1 VGTVQSTPSGLGE
14 ILDGMRRPSLIDIDI
29 LALRPGTVGAYALAL
44 VLVGVATALRLAM
57 DPYIV
62 GVQYVTFF
70 PAVIIT
76 TLISGLGAGLFGL
89 VLSVGAAAFFVAHP
103 RFSFGIENL
112 SDLLT
117 TFLFILLTFCNVI
130 LIAGMRFAIERYR
143 ELNHKM
149 EENSVVLRERLEQY
163 GTALHRSEER
173 LDVVLAELQHRTRNL
188 ISVVGTIADSTMR
201 TSETFDDFKSKYR
214 DRLGVLGRAQG
225 LLFRKKEG
233 HRVTFDELIETEL
246 SAHSIRVG
254 EDGRV
259 TLDGRKG
266 VRLRSSTVQ
275 TLAMVLHELIANA
288 VRYGALKQPNG
299 RLAVRWSREEAV
311 GEGGKPW
318 LHLDWKES
326 GVVMPPS
333 PHRTGQGREL
343 IERALPYQFDARTT
357 FAIEAD
363 GVHCT
368 ISLPTSEHEVTD
380 SDQPRVA

>member
-1 VGTVQSTPSGLGE
+1 VAGNVQSTPSGLGQ
-14 ILDGMRRPSLIDIDI
+14 IIDGMQRAPLIDIDI
-29 LALRPGTVGAYALAL
+29 PALRPGTVGAYAFAL
-44 VLVGVATALRLAM
+44 VLVGLATALRLAI

-70 PAVIIT
+70 PVVILT
-76 TLISGLGAGLFGL
+76 TLISGLGAGLFCL
-89 VLSVGAAAFFVAHP
+89 VLSVWAAVFFVAHP
-103 RFSFGIENL
+103 RLSFGIENL

-130 LIAGMRFAIERYR
+130 LIAGMRFTIERYR
-143 ELNHKM
+143 ELNYKM
-149 EENSVVLRERLEQY
+149 EQNSVVLHERLEQY

-173 LDVVLAELQHRTRNL
+173 LEVVLAELQHRTRNL
-188 ISVVGTIADSTMR
+188 ISVVGTIADR
-201 TSETFDDFKSKYR
+201 TARRSETFDDFKASYR
-214 DRLGVLGRAQG
+214 DRLEVLGRAQG
-225 LLFRKKEG
+225 LLFRKQAG
-233 HRVTFDELIETEL
+233 GVTFDELIETEI
-246 SAHSIRVG
+246 SAHSIRMG
-254 EDGRV
+254 EDGPV
-259 TLDGRKG
+259 TLDGPKG

-288 VRYGALKQPNG
+288 FKYGALKQPNG
-299 RLAVRWSREEAV
+299 RLAVRWSLETV
-311 GEGGKPW
+311 GEGRKPW

-343 IERALPYQFDARTT
+343 IERALPYQCGARTK
-357 FAIEAD
+357 FAMEAD

-368 ISLPTSEHEVTD
+368 ISLPASEHEED

>member
-1 VGTVQSTPSGLGE
+1 
-14 ILDGMRRPSLIDIDI
+14 MRRPSLIDIDI

-117 TFLFILLTFCNVI
+117 TFLFSLLTFCNVI
-130 LIAGMRFAIERYR
+130 LIAGMRFAVERYR
-143 ELNHKM
+143 ELNHTM
-149 EENSVVLRERLEQY
+149 EQNAAVLHERLERY
-163 GTALHRSEER
+163 GAALRQSEER
-173 LDVVLAELQHRTRNL
+173 LDVALAEVQHRTRNL
-188 ISVVGTIADSTMR
+188 ISVVGTIADYTAR
-201 TSETFDDFKSKYR
+201 TSETFGDFKANYR
-214 DRLGVLGRAQG
+214 DRLEVLGRAQG

-233 HRVTFDELIETEL
+233 GRVNFDELIEAEL

-259 TLDGRKG
+259 TLEGPKG

-275 TLAMVLHELIANA
+275 TLAMVLHELMANA
-288 VRYGALKQPNG
+288 VKYGALKQPNG
-299 RLAVRWSREEAV
+299 RLVVRWSLETM
-311 GEGGKPW
+311 GEGGKPC

-326 GVVMPPS
+326 GVVMPPF

-357 FAIEAD
+357 FVMEAD
-363 GVHCT
+363 GIHCT
-368 ISLPTSEHEVTD
+368 ISLPVSEHKG
-380 SDQPRVA
+380 SDVDHSSISQLY

>member
-1 VGTVQSTPSGLGE
+1 VVGTAQSTPSSLGE

-29 LALRPGTVGAYALAL
+29 RALRPGTVGSYAFAL
-44 VLVGVATALRLAM
+44 VLVGLATALRLAM

-70 PAVIIT
+70 PAVIII
-76 TLISGLGAGLFGL
+76 TLISGLEAGLFCL
-89 VLSVGAAAFFVAHP
+89 LLSVGAAAFFVAHP

-130 LIAGMRFAIERYR
+130 LIAGMRFAIESYR

-149 EENSVVLRERLEQY
+149 EENSVVLHERLEQY

-173 LDVVLAELQHRTRNL
+173 LEVVLAELQHRTRNL
-188 ISVVGTIADSTMR
+188 ISVVGTIAESTMR
-201 TSETFDDFKSKYR
+201 TSETFDDFKSSYR

-233 HRVTFDELIETEL
+233 DRITFDELIEAEL

-254 EDGRV
+254 EDGPV
-259 TLDGRKG
+259 TFDGPKG

-275 TLAMVLHELIANA
+275 ILAMVLHELIANA

-299 RLAVRWSREEAV
+299 RLVIRWSREAV
-311 GEGGKPW
+311 GEGGKPL

-326 GVVMPPS
+326 GVAMPPS

-357 FAIEAD
+357 FTMEAD

-368 ISLPTSEHEVTD
+368 ISLPASEHEVTD
-380 SDQPRVA
+380 PDQPRVA